1 MEQYILKLLKSQV
14 PYLGRKWRSRKFLVL
29 RLIEALMKLFVEN
42 MKIISAIYLNC
53 HTLLKDDWI
62 SKINSEEDLQ
72 EGKVCTAKQWIR
84 LVF

>member
-14 PYLGRKWRSRKFLVL
+14 PYLGRKWRSRKLFVCVTSDQSP
-29 RLIEALMKLFVEN
+29 LMKPFVEN

-62 SKINSEEDLQ
+62 SKINFEEDLQ
-72 EGKVCTAKQWIR
+72 EGKVCTSQT
-84 LVF
+84 